1 MLAVERSSLF
11 RTLGVCVVGGCL
23 SGCFGS
29 GRTISVL
36 LLLRRCAGGG
46 GVHVM
51 VVLTV
56 EMWYLCSYL

>member
-46 GVHVM
+46 GGACYGSVDSGD
-51 VVLTV
+51 VVSL
-56 EMWYLCSYL
+56 

>member
-46 GVHVM
+46 GDACYGSVDSGD
-51 VVLTV
+51 VVSL
-56 EMWYLCSYL
+56 

>member
-46 GVHVM
+46 GACYGSVDSGD
-51 VVLTV
+51 VVSL
-56 EMWYLCSYL
+56 